1 MPVQIET
8 GPEVVSAFLSGEIDH
23 HNARSLRTQI
33 DEAAVRVLP
42 GILRLDFSS
51 VDFMDSS
58 GIGLVLGR
66 YQLMKDLGG
75 QLTVTGLPPYLR
87 KVMTVAGIDKLGIVE
102 EENHHEK
109 R

>member
-8 GPEVVSAFLSGEIDH
+8 GPEVVSAFLSGEINH
-23 HNARSLRTQI
+23 HNARQLRTEI

-42 GILRLDFSS
+42 AVLRLDFSG
-51 VDFMDSS
+51 VEFMDSS

-66 YQLMKDLGG
+66 YQLMEDLGG
-75 QLTVTGLPPYLR
+75 KLEVTGLPRHLR

-102 EENHHEK
+102 EGTK